1 MADESESHFG
11 KIKYLECD
19 YNNNCS
25 YKFIKQKSLKD
36 LINDTILENDKTK
49 FLSLIQDYFD
59 ALLYNSYITDSYVSD
74 NFISIFKKKS
84 KEKFHCHVK
93 SNIDLDFSNIFI
105 IDGEYVA
112 IDYEWVFNFPI
123 PIEYIFYRTIKYNL
137 ESNPLFNKFTSFTE
151 IFRQLNLNMSNI
163 ELFEVWE
170 KNLFKYVYGHIPVNN
185 HKIIPKENLDYVE
198 NIDEYV
204 DLVLDSKDMDSHNF
218 DLLKKDIVLNQR
230 KIISQK
236 NVEIKKKDKEIKK
249 KNKQIK
255 NKNKELKKILN
266 STSWKITK
274 PLRKL
279 KSIFK

>member
-1 MADESESHFG
+1 MEEIKGIENVKEYG
-11 KIKYLECD
+11 KGCFCRCD
-19 YNNNCS
+19 
-25 YKFIKQKSLKD
+25 KLDKQYP
-36 LINDTILENDKTK
+36 ILE
-49 FLSLIQDYFD
+49 
-59 ALLYNSYITDSYVSD
+59 
-74 NFISIFKKKS
+74 
-84 KEKFHCHVK
+84 
-93 SNIDLDFSNIFI
+93 
-105 IDGEYVA
+105 
-112 IDYEWVFNFPI
+112 P
-123 PIEYIFYRTIKYNL
+123 
-137 ESNPLFNKFTSFTE
+137 
-151 IFRQLNLNMSNI
+151 
-163 ELFEVWE
+163 
-170 KNLFKYVYGHIPVNN
+170 
-185 HKIIPKENLDYVE
+185 